1 MVDDASSGAVRPPRV
16 VTLGGGHGQA
26 ALLAALC
33 RVDCDI
39 TAIVS
44 VADDGGCSGRLRK
57 ELGMPPPGDVRRCLT
72 TLARNRRL
80 AERFEVRLMSAS
92 DVASDAAPDVT
103 RSAGNLALAD
113 AYHTFGSLQAAVDW
127 AGELLQ
133 CRGRVVPV
141 AEVPGVL
148 AVYDMV
154 AGALQGE
161 TTVASRAQA
170 PVVTVVHGPEQ
181 ANPAAVEAIGTA
193 DFVFMGPGSF
203 ITSTLATLTTAE
215 VAEAIV
221 ETDATRIMMHNVAS
235 EGDQTERFT
244 LLDYVR
250 LLRDHLVI
258 RSGEE
263 DFDFAVLRHPGPE
276 EPPRFAR
283 RTLGDGTVELVAP
296 LCRAAENRHDT
307 ELVAAALGHHL
318 GFRPRPPGSLVPPPT
333 TDGDASFEA
342 SLARA
347 QRRLFR
353 TDGEATNG

>member
-1 MVDDASSGAVRPPRV
+1 MGAIPRV

-33 RVDCDI
+33 RVECDI

-44 VADDGGCSGRLRK
+44 VADDGGCSGRLRD

-80 AERFEVRLMSAS
+80 AQRFEVRLMAE
-92 DVASDAAPDVT
+92 DELDEEPPVR
-103 RSAGNLALAD
+103 RSAGNLALSE
-113 AYHTFGSLQAAVDW
+113 AYHAFGSLQAAVDW
-127 AGELLQ
+127 AAELLQ

-161 TTVASRAQA
+161 TTVEEKASS

-181 ANPAAVEAIGTA
+181 ANPAAMEAIAAA
-193 DFVFMGPGSF
+193 DYIFMGPGSF

-215 VAEAIV
+215 VADAIV
-221 ETDATRIMMHNVAS
+221 QSRATRVMMHNLES
-235 EGDQTERFT
+235 EGDQTNRFGI
-244 LLDYVR
+244 LDYIR

-258 RSGEE
+258 RSGEQ
-263 DFDFAVLRHPGPE
+263 DFDFAVLRHVRASPG
-276 EPPRFAR
+276 EPHFRSSL
-283 RTLGDGTVELVAP
+283 LGDGTIDLTAPLAMPGGREHDPDLVADALAHHFEFMP
-296 LCRAAENRHDT
+296 HGALSV
-307 ELVAAALGHHL
+307 VAPNLA
-318 GFRPRPPGSLVPPPT
+318 VEET
-333 TDGDASFEA
+333 FEE
-342 SLARA
+342 SVARA
-347 QRRLFR
+347 KRRLA
-353 TDGEATNG
+353 ELKSS

>member
-1 MVDDASSGAVRPPRV
+1 MSTMGAIPRV

-33 RVDCDI
+33 RVECEI

-44 VADDGGCSGRLRK
+44 VADDGGCSGRLRA

-80 AERFEVRLMSAS
+80 AERFEVRLLAE
-92 DVASDAAPDVT
+92 DELEGEATVQ
-103 RSAGNLALAD
+103 RSAGNLALSE

-127 AGELLQ
+127 AAELLE

-161 TTVASRAQA
+161 TNVEARAVS
-170 PVVTVVHGPEQ
+170 PVVTMVHGPEQ
-181 ANPAAVEAIGTA
+181 ANPAAMEAIEAA
-193 DFVFMGPGSF
+193 DYIFMGPGSF

-215 VAEAIV
+215 VADAIV
-221 ETDATRIMMHNVAS
+221 QARATRVMMHNLES

-244 LLDYVR
+244 ILDYVR

-258 RSGEE
+258 RSGEQN
-263 DFDFAVLRHPGPE
+263 FDFAVLRHQPLAEGQ
-276 EPPRFAR
+276 PRFER
-283 RTLGDGTVELVAP
+283 SLLGDGTMDLTAPLAVPGRHQHDPDLVADA
-296 LCRAAENRHDT
+296 LAHHFGFVVRDA
-307 ELVAAALGHHL
+307 LSVAQPS
-318 GFRPRPPGSLVPPPT
+318 RPEVVRT
-333 TDGDASFEA
+333 FEQ
-342 SLARA
+342 SVARA
-347 QRRLFR
+347 RRRLAEL
-353 TDGEATNG
+353 EAKEG